1 MKIKSIK
8 KSLTA
13 LVLGGIILSN
23 SSIAMAAKSYLGGG
37 TLYHGVT
44 VKECYSNYYHATKA
58 HMSSAMNGKGKLSKS
73 NWTSPRYTSYASV
86 VRTVTGNES
95 YYDTK

>member
-23 SSIAMAAKSYLGGG
+23 SSIALAAVTNIGGG
-37 TLYHGVT
+37 TLYNGVT
-44 VKECYSNYYHATKA
+44 LKECYSNYYHAKNTQ
-58 HMSSAMNGKGKLSKS
+58 MSSAINGKGHLSKS
-73 NWTSPRYTSYASV
+73 YWTSARYTSYASV
-86 VRTVTGNES
+86 ARTLTGNES
-95 YYDTK
+95 YYDVK

>member
-1 MKIKSIK
+1 MKVKSIK

-23 SSIAMAAKSYLGGG
+23 SSIAMAAKTYIGGG

-44 VKECYSNYYHATKA
+44 FKECYSNYYHAKNT
-58 HMSSAMNGKGKLSKS
+58 HMSSAINGKGHLSKS
-73 NWTSPRYTSYASV
+73 YWTSARYTSYASV
-86 VRTVTGNES
+86 ARTLTGNES

>member
-23 SSIAMAAKSYLGGG
+23 SSIAMAAKSYFGGG
-37 TLYHGVT
+37 ILYHGVT
-44 VKECYSNYYHATKA
+44 LTECYSNYYHATKA
-58 HMSSAMNGKGKLSKS
+58 HMSSAMNGRGKIVKS
-73 NWTSPRYTSYASV
+73 SWTPVRYTSYA
-86 VRTVTGNES
+86 TVEKTLIGNQS
-95 YYDTK
+95 FYSTR

>member
-23 SSIAMAAKSYLGGG
+23 SSIAMAAKTYVGGG

-44 VKECYSNYYHATKA
+44 LTECYSNYYHATKL
-58 HMSSAMNGKGKLSKS
+58 HMSSAINGKGKLVKS
-73 NWTSPRYTSYASV
+73 GWVNSRFTSYASV
-86 VRTVTGNES
+86 VRTLTGNES

>member
-23 SSIAMAAKSYLGGG
+23 SSIALAAVTNIGGG
-37 TLYHGVT
+37 TLYNGVT
-44 VKECYSNYYHATKA
+44 LKECYSNYYHPTKV
-58 HMSSAMNGKGKLSKS
+58 HMSSAMNGKGLLVKS
-73 NWTSPRYTSYASV
+73 NWVNAGYTSYASV
-86 VRTVTGNES
+86 SKTLSGNQAFYS
-95 YYDTK
+95 TR

>member
-23 SSIAMAAKSYLGGG
+23 SSIALAAVTNIGGG
-37 TLYHGVT
+37 TLYNGVT
-44 VKECYSNYYHATKA
+44 LKECYSNYYHPTKA
-58 HMSSAMNGKGKLSKS
+58 HMSSAMNGKGILKKS
-73 NWTSPRYTSYASV
+73 YWTNPRYTSCASV
-86 VRTVTGNES
+86 TRTLTGNQAFYS
-95 YYDTK
+95 TR

>member
-1 MKIKSIK
+1 MKVKSIK

-23 SSIAMAAKSYLGGG
+23 SSIAMAAKTSVGGG

-44 VKECYSNYYHATKA
+44 FTKCYSNYYHATKT
-58 HMSSAMNGKGKLSKS
+58 HMSSAMNGKGDIVKS
-73 NWTSPRYTSYASV
+73 NWTSARYTSYASV
-86 VRTVTGNES
+86 SRTLTGNQAFYS
-95 YYDTK
+95 TR

>member
-23 SSIAMAAKSYLGGG
+23 SSIAMAAKTYIGGG

-44 VKECYSNYYHATKA
+44 FKDCYSNYYHPKKL
-58 HMSSAMNGKGKLSKS
+58 HMSTAMNGKGDLEKS
-73 NWTSPRYTSYASV
+73 EWTIARYTSYASV
-86 VRTVTGNES
+86 SRTLSGNEAF
-95 YYDTK
+95 YDTK